1 MHQPKFLLHNEQYL
15 IFFAQ
20 TIKNYRIMHKYTH
33 ESETVSHS
41 AVSDSLQPHGL

>member
-1 MHQPKFLLHNEQYL
+1 MHQPKFLLYNEQYL

-33 ESETVSHS
+33 EWRNLV
-41 AVSDSLQPHGL
+41 G